1 MPEINGISIPFLP
14 IGGANEL
21 KRSNNSTTEVQ
32 ATGAKF
38 GDIFSEELSKI
49 KFSQHA
55 QTRLS
60 SREISL
66 TDEDFS
72 RLSSGLGRAE
82 EKGANESLILVDD
95 KAFIVSVPNRTVI
108 TVVDKQSMES
118 SVITNIDSAVLA

>member
-1 MPEINGISIPFLP
+1 MPEINGISIPFMP
-14 IGGANEL
+14 IGGAAEL
-21 KRSNNSTTEVQ
+21 KRPSNATQDVQ

-38 GDIFSEELSKI
+38 GDIFSEELSKV

-60 SREISL
+60 SREITL

-72 RLSSGLGRAE
+72 RLSDGVGRAS

-118 SVITNIDSAVLA
+118 NVITNIDSAVLA